1 MIEREPV
8 SPWPPSPSIADF
20 TVPIRIRWW
29 PPDGHY
35 LPRVKLKHRYI
46 TYRKSRQFNLFYRS
60 KLRGRRKHP
69 NQQIKY
75 NHQLNKRHRH
85 CKYKKMSS
93 PLALAACRFQCK
105 TPSKQ
110 SSVFFDNEKD
120 KNTSN
125 KFASVDVPPSSSL
138 KEEKV
143 VVIDMMGGGKEL
155 LIPPY
160 PLLSVFVI
168 ITAATTS
175 CFPSDHG

>member
-1 MIEREPV
+1 
-8 SPWPPSPSIADF
+8 
-20 TVPIRIRWW
+20 
-29 PPDGHY
+29 
-35 LPRVKLKHRYI
+35 
-46 TYRKSRQFNLFYRS
+46 
-60 KLRGRRKHP
+60 
-69 NQQIKY
+69 
-75 NHQLNKRHRH
+75 
-85 CKYKKMSS
+85 MSS

-125 KFASVDVPPSSSL
+125 KFASLDVPPSSL

>member
-1 MIEREPV
+1 
-8 SPWPPSPSIADF
+8 
-20 TVPIRIRWW
+20 
-29 PPDGHY
+29 
-35 LPRVKLKHRYI
+35 
-46 TYRKSRQFNLFYRS
+46 
-60 KLRGRRKHP
+60 
-69 NQQIKY
+69 
-75 NHQLNKRHRH
+75 
-85 CKYKKMSS
+85 MSS

-125 KFASVDVPPSSSL
+125 KFASLDVPPSSSL